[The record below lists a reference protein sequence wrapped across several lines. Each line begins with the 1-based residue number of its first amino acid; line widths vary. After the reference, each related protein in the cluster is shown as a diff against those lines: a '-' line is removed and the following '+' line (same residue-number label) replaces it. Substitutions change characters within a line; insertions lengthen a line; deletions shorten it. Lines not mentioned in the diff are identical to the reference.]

1 MCHTFFTMPQKTAP
15 SPTLKKNAK
24 TPLARRHVVW
34 PLTIIAIIIFSVII
48 FLLQVKIAASPTP
61 ALSINTTGTEITVP
75 FPVSVNPKTKTIT
88 DNTAADTYVT
98 TKVASNHST
107 SKTAGGFFALLQSKL
122 SEFALYQNL
131 ATPISRTLI
140 INSGERSEE
149 ITEKFAKILGWSGT
163 QQAEFIAKMTAEA
176 PTSTNGKMYPGK
188 YTIDKGAT
196 PEQVSLMVADRF
208 NSEVRTRY
216 TGDVEA
222 VVPLED
228 ALKIASLLEREAY
241 DFEDMRYISGII
253 WNRLFIDMRLQI
265 DATLQYV
272 RGSKKTEPWWPTPT
286 PADKYLKSP
295 FNTYQNTGLPP
306 EPIANP
312 SIDAIIAAL
321 NPRQTDCLFYFHAN
335 NGTFYCSETYEEH
348 VAGLKKVFGKGK

>member
-1 MCHTFFTMPQKTAP
+1 MARKVTPQTQPPK
-15 SPTLKKNAK
+15 K
-24 TPLARRHVVW
+24 TPIVIARRHVIW
-34 PLTIIAIIIFSVII
+34 PLTVVAIIIFTVII
-48 FLLQVKIAASPTP
+48 FLLQVKIAVSPQPTDR
-61 ALSINTTGTEITVP
+61 INDNGVDITSP

-88 DNTAADTYVT
+88 DSTEPETYIT
-98 TKVASNHST
+98 TNVASNFT
-107 SKTAGGFFALLQSKL
+107 NSKTASGFFAMLQSKL

-131 ATPISRTLI
+131 ATPVSRTLI

-149 ITEKFAKILGWSGT
+149 ITEKFAKILGWTGT
-163 QQAEFIAKMTAEA
+163 EQAEFIKKMSAEA

-188 YTIDKGAT
+188 YTVEKGAT

-208 NSEVRTRY
+208 NAEVRTRY
-216 TGDVEA
+216 TGDVEEI
-222 VVPLED
+222 VPLTD
-228 ALKIASLLEREAY
+228 TLKIASLLEREAY

-272 RGSKKTEPWWPTPT
+272 RGSKKTEPWWPVPT
-286 PADKYLKSP
+286 PSDKYLKSP
-295 FNTYQNTGLPP
+295 FNTYQNVGLPP

-321 NPRQTDCLFYFHAN
+321 NPKQTDCLFYFHAN
-335 NGTFYCSETYEEH
+335 DGTFYCSKTYEEH

>member
-1 MCHTFFTMPQKTAP
+1 MGQKTK
-15 SPTLKKNAK
+15 T
-24 TPLARRHVVW
+24 TPLRNTPPIARRHVIW
-34 PLTIIAIIIFSVII
+34 PITVFGVLVFVILI
-48 FLLQVKIAASPTP
+48 FLLQVKILSTSEPVSVRSQGDSAVAS
-61 ALSINTTGTEITVP
+61 P

-88 DNTAADTYVT
+88 DSTDAETYIENS
-98 TKVASNHST
+98 VASNHTNFKST
-107 SKTAGGFFALLQSKL
+107 AGFFALLQSKL
-122 SEFALYQNL
+122 ARFSLYQQL

-149 ITEKFAKILGWSGT
+149 ITENFAGILGWTGAE
-163 QQAEFIAKMTAEA
+163 QADFIRRMNEEA
-176 PTSTNGKMYPGK
+176 PTSTNGKLYPGK
-188 YTIDKGAT
+188 YTVDKNTT
-196 PEQVSLMVADRF
+196 PEEMARMVADRF
-208 NSEVRTRY
+208 NAEVRTRY

-222 VVPLED
+222 VVPLKD
-228 ALKIASLLEREAY
+228 ALIIASLLEREAY

-265 DATLQYV
+265 DATLQYI
-272 RGSKKTEPWWPTPT
+272 RGTNKNEPWWPVPV

-321 NPRQTDCLFYFHAN
+321 NPRETDCLFYFHDTD
-335 NGTFYCSETYEEH
+335 GTFYCSKTYEEH
-348 VAGLKKVFGKGK
+348 VAGLRKVFGTR